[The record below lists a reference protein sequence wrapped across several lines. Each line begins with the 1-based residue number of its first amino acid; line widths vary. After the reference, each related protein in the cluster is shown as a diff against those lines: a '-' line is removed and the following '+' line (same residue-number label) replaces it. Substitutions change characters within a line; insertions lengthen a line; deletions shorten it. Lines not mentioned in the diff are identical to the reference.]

1 MDDLEGPPQRKEA
14 ALEEGSSSPHRS
26 FFSRFVR
33 LFRKG
38 SLSPSAFEDEI
49 HDLLDHGAESG
60 AIGQNA
66 SEMIQSI
73 VDFNDTV
80 ARQIMTPRIDMVGV
94 DQCCSLGEV
103 IQRLVEEGYS
113 RLPVYDGDMDH
124 IVGFIVGKDLLQFWG
139 DSLDIPLPHSII
151 RPIIL
156 APGNKK
162 IGDLL
167 GELRHKK
174 SHLAIVLDEYG
185 GTAGLVTM
193 EDIIE
198 EIVGDIHDEY
208 DEEEAPFIDLGPGV
222 TLAAGQAPISDLSE
236 HLGVDLP
243 EGDYDTLG
251 GFLTN
256 QVGRVPQV
264 KEEIQWADLL
274 FSITAADDRKV
285 EKVEIRR
292 LDQDRPQPAG
302 PAEG

>member
-1 MDDLEGPPQRKEA
+1 LA
-14 ALEEGSSSPHRS
+14 
-26 FFSRFVR
+26 RFWR
-33 LFRKG
+33 AISKN
-38 SLSPSAFEDEI
+38 SLSPATFENEI
-49 HDLLDHGAESG
+49 NVLLDHGEESG
-60 AIGQNA
+60 AIGQST
-66 SEMIQSI
+66 SEMIQSV

-94 DQCCSLGEV
+94 EKSSSLGEV
-103 IQRLVEEGYS
+103 IKVILNEGYS

-124 IVGFIVGKDLLQFWG
+124 VVGFIVGKDFLQLWG
-139 DSLDIPLPHSII
+139 QDLSAPLPQNLVRSII
-151 RPIIL
+151 L
-156 APGNKK
+156 TPGNKK

-167 GELRHKK
+167 SELRRRK
-174 SHLAIVLDEYG
+174 SHLTIILDEYG

-208 DEEEAPFIDLGPGV
+208 DEEEAPFVDLAPGV
-222 TLAAGQAPISDLSE
+222 TLATGQAGINDLSE
-236 HLGVDLP
+236 HLGVELP

-264 KEEIQWADLL
+264 KEEIKWAKLL

-285 EKVEIRR
+285 ERVEIRK
-292 LDQDRPQPAG
+292 LPL
-302 PAEG
+302 EGQSAAANG

>member
-1 MDDLEGPPQRKEA
+1 
-14 ALEEGSSSPHRS
+14 
-26 FFSRFVR
+26 
-33 LFRKG
+33 
-38 SLSPSAFEDEI
+38 
-49 HDLLDHGAESG
+49 LDHGAESG
-60 AIGQNA
+60 AIGQA
-66 SEMIQSI
+66 TSEMIQSV

-80 ARQIMTPRIDMVGV
+80 ARQIMTPRIDMVGAE
-94 DQCCSLGEV
+94 CKSTLGEV
-103 IQRLVEEGYS
+103 IKILTEEGYS

-124 IVGFIVGKDLLQFWG
+124 VTGFIVGKDLLQSWG
-139 DSLDIPLPHSII
+139 DSLDCPLPQGII

-167 GELRHKK
+167 SELRSQK

-208 DEEEAPFIDLGPGV
+208 DEEEEPFTELAPGL
-222 TLAAGQAPISDLSE
+222 TLAAGQAAISDLSE

-264 KEEIQWADLL
+264 NEEITWEDLL

-285 EKVEIRR
+285 ERVEIRK
-292 LDQDRPQPAG
+292 LNPGGSDAPSQG
-302 PAEG
+302 ENGN

>member
-1 MDDLEGPPQRKEA
+1 M
-14 ALEEGSSSPHRS
+14 EEGSSPHRS
-26 FFSRFVR
+26 FLSRFLR
-33 LFRKG
+33 LFHKG
-38 SLSPSAFEDEI
+38 ALSPSAFEDEI
-49 HDLLDHGAESG
+49 TDLLDHGAESG
-60 AIGQNA
+60 AIGQST

-94 DQCCSLGEV
+94 EKDCSIGEV
-103 IQRLVEEGYS
+103 ITILTDEGYS

-124 IVGFIVGKDLLQFWG
+124 ITGFIVGKDLLQFWG
-139 DSLDIPLPHSII
+139 QEIDLPLPHSII
-151 RPIIL
+151 RSIIL
-156 APGNKK
+156 VPGNKK

-208 DEEEAPFIDLGPGV
+208 DEEEAPYVDISPGV
-222 TLAAGQAPISDLSE
+222 TMATGQAAISDLSE
-236 HLGVDLP
+236 HLGIELP

-264 KEEIQWADLL
+264 KEEIIWENLL
-274 FSITAADDRKV
+274 FSITSADDRKV
-285 EKVEIRR
+285 EQVEIRI
-292 LDQDRPQPAG
+292 LN
-302 PAEG
+302 PAEEPEPPVEP

>member
-1 MDDLEGPPQRKEA
+1 M
-14 ALEEGSSSPHRS
+14 EEGSSPHRS
-26 FFSRFVR
+26 FFSRFLR

-38 SLSPSAFEDEI
+38 SLSQSAFEDEI
-49 HDLLDHGAESG
+49 SDLLDHGAESG
-60 AIGQNA
+60 AIGQST

-80 ARQIMTPRIDMVGV
+80 ARQIMTPRIDMVGAE
-94 DQCCSLGEV
+94 QGSSLGEV
-103 IQRLVEEGYS
+103 IKILLDEGYS
-113 RLPVYDGDMDH
+113 RLPIYDGDMDH
-124 IVGFIVGKDLLQFWG
+124 ITGFIVGKDLLQFWG
-139 DSLDIPLPHSII
+139 SSLGDPLPQSII

-156 APGNKK
+156 VPGNKK
-162 IGDLL
+162 IGDILS
-167 GELRHKK
+167 ELRHKK

-198 EIVGDIHDEY
+198 EIVGDISDEY
-208 DEEEAPFIDLGPGV
+208 DEDEAPFVDLSPGL
-222 TLAAGQAPISDLSE
+222 TLATGQAAISALSE
-236 HLGVDLP
+236 HLGVELP

-285 EKVEIRR
+285 AQVEIRK
-292 LDQDRPQPAG
+292 LNPVE
-302 PAEG
+302 EGLPVEA

>member
-1 MDDLEGPPQRKEA
+1 M
-14 ALEEGSSSPHRS
+14 EEGSTPHRS
-26 FFSRFVR
+26 FFSRFIR

-38 SLSPSAFEDEI
+38 ALSPSAFEDEI
-49 HDLLDHGAESG
+49 NDLLDHGAESG
-60 AIGQNA
+60 AIGQTT

-94 DQCCSLGEV
+94 ERSRSLGEV
-103 IQRLVEEGYS
+103 MRILLDEGYS

-124 IVGFIVGKDLLQFWG
+124 ITGFIVGKDLLQFWG
-139 DSLDIPLPHSII
+139 ESLDSPLPSSII
-151 RPIIL
+151 RSIIL
-156 APGNKK
+156 VPGNKK
-162 IGDLL
+162 IVDILS
-167 GELRHKK
+167 ELRHQK

-208 DEEEAPFIDLGPGV
+208 DEEEAPFVDLSPGV

-236 HLGVDLP
+236 HLGVELP
-243 EGDYDTLG
+243 DGDYDTLG

-264 KEEIQWADLL
+264 NEEIMWADLK

-285 EKVEIRR
+285 GQVEIRKTVP
-292 LDQDRPQPAG
+292 DEEPPA
-302 PAEG
+302 ALAQEG

>member
-1 MDDLEGPPQRKEA
+1 M
-14 ALEEGSSSPHRS
+14 EEGSSPHRS
-26 FFSRFVR
+26 FFSRFLR

-38 SLSPSAFEDEI
+38 SLSQSAFEDEI
-49 HDLLDHGAESG
+49 SDLLDHGAESG

-80 ARQIMTPRIDMVGV
+80 ARQIMTPRIDMIGAEKN
-94 DQCCSLGEV
+94 CSLSEV
-103 IQRLVEEGYS
+103 IRILLDEGYS
-113 RLPVYDGDMDH
+113 RLPVYEGDMDH
-124 IVGFIVGKDLLQFWG
+124 ITGFIVGKDLIQFWG
-139 DSLDIPLPHSII
+139 ASLDDPLPQSII
-151 RPIIL
+151 RPIL
-156 APGNKK
+156 LVPGNKK

-167 GELRHKK
+167 SELRHKK

-198 EIVGDIHDEY
+198 EIVGDINDEY
-208 DEEEAPFIDLGPGV
+208 DEEEAPFVDLSPGL
-222 TLAAGQAPISDLSE
+222 TLANGQAAISDLSE
-236 HLGVDLP
+236 HLGVELP

-264 KEEIQWADLL
+264 QEEIQWADLL

-285 EKVEIRR
+285 AQVEIRK
-292 LDQDRPQPAG
+292 LNPIEDPA
-302 PAEG
+302 PAEA

>member
-1 MDDLEGPPQRKEA
+1 MDEG
-14 ALEEGSSSPHRS
+14 SSPHRS
-26 FFSRFVR
+26 FFSRLVK
-33 LFRKG
+33 LFKKG
-38 SLSPSAFEDEI
+38 SLSQSSFEDEI
-49 HDLLDHGAESG
+49 SDLLDHGAESG
-60 AIGQNA
+60 IIPQSA

-73 VDFNDTV
+73 VEFNDTV

-94 DQCCSLGEV
+94 EQGCSIGEV
-103 IQRLVEEGYS
+103 INVLLEDGYS

-124 IVGFIVGKDLLQFWG
+124 ISGFIVGKDLLQFWG
-139 DSLDIPLPHSII
+139 RDLATPLPSSII

-156 APGNKK
+156 VPGNKK
-162 IGDLL
+162 IGDVLS
-167 GELRHKK
+167 ELRHQK

-208 DEEEAPFIDLGPGV
+208 DEEEAAPFTELSPGV
-222 TLAAGQAPISDLSE
+222 TLATGQAAISDLSE

-264 KEEIQWADLL
+264 KEEILWEDLL
-274 FSITAADDRKV
+274 FSIIAADDRKV
-285 EKVEIRR
+285 EQVEIRQ
-292 LDQDRPQPAG
+292 LSLEEQP
-302 PAEG
+302 PEAEEALAENG

>member
-1 MDDLEGPPQRKEA
+1 
-14 ALEEGSSSPHRS
+14 LEEGSSPHRS
-26 FFSRFVR
+26 FFSRFLR

-38 SLSPSAFEDEI
+38 SLSQSAFEDEI
-49 HDLLDHGAESG
+49 SDLLDHGAESG
-60 AIGQNA
+60 AIGQSA

-80 ARQIMTPRIDMVGV
+80 ARQIMTPRIDMVGAERGS
-94 DQCCSLGEV
+94 SLGEV
-103 IQRLVEEGYS
+103 IKVLLDEGYS
-113 RLPVYDGDMDH
+113 RLPIYEGDMDH
-124 IVGFIVGKDLLQFWG
+124 ITGFIVGKDLLQFWG
-139 DSLDIPLPHSII
+139 SSLDDPLPQSII
-151 RPIIL
+151 RSIIL
-156 APGNKK
+156 VPGNKK
-162 IGDLL
+162 IGDILS
-167 GELRHKK
+167 ELRHKK

-198 EIVGDIHDEY
+198 EIVGDISDEY
-208 DEEEAPFIDLGPGV
+208 DEDEAPFVDLSPGL
-222 TLAAGQAPISDLSE
+222 TLATGQAAISDLSE
-236 HLGVDLP
+236 HLGVELP

-285 EKVEIRR
+285 AQVEIRK
-292 LDQDRPQPAG
+292 LNPMEEAL
-302 PAEG
+302 PAEV

>member
-1 MDDLEGPPQRKEA
+1 M
-14 ALEEGSSSPHRS
+14 EEGSSPHRS
-26 FFSRFVR
+26 FLNRFRR

-38 SLSPSAFEDEI
+38 SLSQSAFEDEI
-49 HDLLDHGAESG
+49 NDLLDHGEESG
-60 AIGQNA
+60 AIGQST
-66 SEMIQSI
+66 SEMIQSV
-73 VDFNDTV
+73 VDFSDTV

-94 DQCCSLGEV
+94 EKRSSIGEV
-103 IQRLVEEGYS
+103 IKVLAEEAYS
-113 RLPVYDGDMDH
+113 RLPVYDSDLDH
-124 IVGFIVGKDLLQFWG
+124 ITGFIVGKDLLQFWG
-139 DSLDIPLPHSII
+139 EALEGALPASLI

-156 APGNKK
+156 VPGNKK
-162 IGDLL
+162 IVDLL

-208 DEEEAPFIDLGPGV
+208 DEDEAPFVDLSPGV
-222 TLAAGQAPISDLSE
+222 TLATGQAGISDLSE

-256 QVGRVPQV
+256 QVGRVPQI
-264 KEEIQWADLL
+264 KEEIVWEDLL

-285 EKVEIRR
+285 EQVEIRR
-292 LDQDRPQPAG
+292 LNPG
-302 PAEG
+302 PALEAAADS

>member
-1 MDDLEGPPQRKEA
+1 M
-14 ALEEGSSSPHRS
+14 EEGSSPHRS
-26 FFSRFVR
+26 FFSRFLR

-38 SLSPSAFEDEI
+38 SLSQSAFEDEI
-49 HDLLDHGAESG
+49 SDLLDHGAESG

-80 ARQIMTPRIDMVGV
+80 ARQIMTPRIDMVGAEKN
-94 DQCCSLGEV
+94 CSLGEV
-103 IQRLVEEGYS
+103 IRTLLDEGYS
-113 RLPVYDGDMDH
+113 RLPVYEVDMDH
-124 IVGFIVGKDLLQFWG
+124 ITGFIVGKDLIQFWG
-139 DSLDIPLPHSII
+139 ASLDDPLPQSII
-151 RPIIL
+151 RPIL
-156 APGNKK
+156 LVPGNKK

-167 GELRHKK
+167 SELRHKK

-198 EIVGDIHDEY
+198 EIVGDINDEY
-208 DEEEAPFIDLGPGV
+208 DEEEVPFVDLSPGL
-222 TLAAGQAPISDLSE
+222 TLANGQAAISDLSE
-236 HLGVDLP
+236 HLGVELP

-264 KEEIQWADLL
+264 QEEIQWADLL

-285 EKVEIRR
+285 AQVEIRK
-292 LDQDRPQPAG
+292 LNPVEEPA
-302 PAEG
+302 PVEA

>member
-1 MDDLEGPPQRKEA
+1 M
-14 ALEEGSSSPHRS
+14 EEGSSPHRS
-26 FFSRFVR
+26 FLARFFR

-49 HDLLDHGAESG
+49 SDLLDHGAESG
-60 AIGQNA
+60 AIGQSA

-80 ARQIMTPRIDMVGV
+80 ARQIMTPRIDVMGV
-94 DQCCSLGEV
+94 EKGCSIGEV
-103 IQRLVEEGYS
+103 INILQEDGYS

-124 IVGFIVGKDLLQFWG
+124 ITGFIVGKDLLQFWG
-139 DSLDIPLPHSII
+139 EDLSAPLPQSII
-151 RPIIL
+151 RPIFL
-156 APGNKK
+156 VPGNKK
-162 IGDLL
+162 IGDILS
-167 GELRHKK
+167 ELRHQKN
-174 SHLAIVLDEYG
+174 HLTIVLDEYG

-208 DEEEAPFIDLGPGV
+208 DEEEAPFVELSPGV
-222 TLAAGQAPISDLSE
+222 TLATGQAPIDDLAE
-236 HLGVDLP
+236 YLKVNLP

-264 KEEIQWADLL
+264 GEEIVWENLL
-274 FSITAADDRKV
+274 FNIITADDRKV
-285 EKVEIRR
+285 EQVKIRF
-292 LDQDRPQPAG
+292 LNPTDN
-302 PAEG
+302 AEAAPLAAENG

>member
-1 MDDLEGPPQRKEA
+1 M
-14 ALEEGSSSPHRS
+14 EEGSSPHRS
-26 FFSRFVR
+26 FLTRFLR

-38 SLSPSAFEDEI
+38 SLSQSAFEDEI
-49 HDLLDHGAESG
+49 NDLLDHGAESG
-60 AIGQNA
+60 AIGQA
-66 SEMIQSI
+66 TSEMIQSI

-80 ARQIMTPRIDMVGV
+80 ARQIMTPRIDMIGV
-94 DQCCSLGEV
+94 EKGCSLGEV
-103 IQRLVEEGYS
+103 IKILVEEGYS

-124 IVGFIVGKDLLQFWG
+124 ITGFIVGKDLLQFWG
-139 DSLDIPLPHSII
+139 DSLDSPLPHSII
-151 RPIIL
+151 RSIIL
-156 APGNKK
+156 VPGNKK
-162 IGDLL
+162 IGDILS
-167 GELRHKK
+167 ELRHQK

-208 DEEEAPFIDLGPGV
+208 DEEDEPFVDLSPGV
-222 TLAAGQAPISDLSE
+222 TLATGQAAISDLSE

-264 KEEIQWADLL
+264 KEEILWEDLL

-285 EKVEIRR
+285 EQVEIRK
-292 LDQDRPQPAG
+292 LNPGEEPLLPQ
-302 PAEG
+302 AENGN

>member
-1 MDDLEGPPQRKEA
+1 
-14 ALEEGSSSPHRS
+14 LEEGSSPHRS
-26 FFSRFVR
+26 FLSRFLR
-33 LFRKG
+33 LFHKG
-38 SLSPSAFEDEI
+38 ALSPSAFEDEI
-49 HDLLDHGAESG
+49 TDLLDHGAESG
-60 AIGQNA
+60 AIGQST

-94 DQCCSLGEV
+94 EKDCSIGEV
-103 IQRLVEEGYS
+103 ITILTDEGYS

-124 IVGFIVGKDLLQFWG
+124 ITGFIVGKDLLQFWG
-139 DSLDIPLPHSII
+139 QEIDLPLPHSII
-151 RPIIL
+151 RSIIL
-156 APGNKK
+156 VPGNKK

-208 DEEEAPFIDLGPGV
+208 DEEEAPYVDISPGV
-222 TLAAGQAPISDLSE
+222 TMATGQAAISDLSE
-236 HLGVDLP
+236 HLGIELP

-264 KEEIQWADLL
+264 KEEIIWENLL
-274 FSITAADDRKV
+274 FSITSADDRKV
-285 EKVEIRR
+285 EQVEIRI
-292 LDQDRPQPAG
+292 LN
-302 PAEG
+302 PAEEPEPPVEP

>member
-1 MDDLEGPPQRKEA
+1 
-14 ALEEGSSSPHRS
+14 LEEGTSPHRS
-26 FFSRFVR
+26 FFSRFSR
-33 LFRKG
+33 LFRKS

-49 HDLLDHGAESG
+49 NDLLDHGAESG

-94 DQCCSLGEV
+94 GKSCSLGEV
-103 IQRLVEEGYS
+103 IRVLLDEGYS
-113 RLPVYDGDMDH
+113 RLPVYESDMDH
-124 IVGFIVGKDLLQFWG
+124 ITGFIVGKDLLQFWG
-139 DSLDIPLPHSII
+139 EPLDTPLPVSII
-151 RPIIL
+151 RSIIL

-167 GELRHKK
+167 SELRHQK

-208 DEEEAPFIDLGPGV
+208 DEDEVPFADLAPGV
-222 TLAAGQAPISDLSE
+222 TVAAGQAAISDLSG
-236 HLGVDLP
+236 HLGVELP

-256 QVGRVPQV
+256 QVGRVPQIN
-264 KEEIQWADLL
+264 EEIQWAGLR
-274 FSITAADDRKV
+274 FSITAADERKV
-285 EKVEIRR
+285 DRVEISKITPEPEAVPN
-292 LDQDRPQPAG
+292 LAA
-302 PAEG
+302 AEN

>member
-1 MDDLEGPPQRKEA
+1 M
-14 ALEEGSSSPHRS
+14 EEGSSPHRS
-26 FFSRFVR
+26 FLSRFFR

-38 SLSPSAFEDEI
+38 SLSQSAFEDEI
-49 HDLLDHGAESG
+49 SDLLDHGAESG
-60 AIGQNA
+60 AIGQA
-66 SEMIQSI
+66 TSEMIQSI

-80 ARQIMTPRIDMVGV
+80 ARQIMTPRIDMIGV
-94 DQCCSLGEV
+94 EKKCSLGEV
-103 IQRLVEEGYS
+103 IKLLVEEGYS

-124 IVGFIVGKDLLQFWG
+124 ITGFIVGKDLLQFWG
-139 DSLDIPLPHSII
+139 DSLDSPLPHSII
-151 RPIIL
+151 RSIIL
-156 APGNKK
+156 VPGNKK
-162 IGDLL
+162 IGDILS
-167 GELRHKK
+167 ELRHKK

-208 DEEEAPFIDLGPGV
+208 DEEEEPFVDLSPGV
-222 TLAAGQAPISDLSE
+222 TLATGQAAISDLSE
-236 HLGVDLP
+236 HLGVELP

-264 KEEIQWADLL
+264 KEEIMWEDLM

-285 EKVEIRR
+285 EQVEIRK
-292 LDQDRPQPAG
+292 LNPGGSALLAG
-302 PAEG
+302 AES

>member
-1 MDDLEGPPQRKEA
+1 M
-14 ALEEGSSSPHRS
+14 EEGSSPHRS
-26 FFSRFVR
+26 FFSRFLR

-38 SLSPSAFEDEI
+38 CLSQSAFEDEI
-49 HDLLDHGAESG
+49 SDLLDHGAESG
-60 AIGQNA
+60 AIGQSA

-80 ARQIMTPRIDMVGV
+80 ARQIMTPRIDVVGAEKGS
-94 DQCCSLGEV
+94 SLGEV
-103 IQRLVEEGYS
+103 IKILLDEGYS
-113 RLPVYDGDMDH
+113 RLPIYEGDMDH
-124 IVGFIVGKDLLQFWG
+124 ITGFIVGKDLLQFWG
-139 DSLDIPLPHSII
+139 SSLDDPLPQSII
-151 RPIIL
+151 RSIIL
-156 APGNKK
+156 VPGNKK
-162 IGDLL
+162 IGDILS
-167 GELRHKK
+167 ELRHKK

-198 EIVGDIHDEY
+198 EIVGDISDEY
-208 DEEEAPFIDLGPGV
+208 DEDEAPFVDLSPGL
-222 TLAAGQAPISDLSE
+222 TLATGQAAISDLSE
-236 HLGVDLP
+236 HLGVELP

-285 EKVEIRR
+285 AQVEIRK
-292 LDQDRPQPAG
+292 LNPVE
-302 PAEG
+302 EGLPVEA

>member
-1 MDDLEGPPQRKEA
+1 M
-14 ALEEGSSSPHRS
+14 EEGSSPHRS
-26 FFSRFVR
+26 FMARFLR

-38 SLSPSAFEDEI
+38 ALSQSAFEDEI
-49 HDLLDHGAESG
+49 NDLLDHGAESG
-60 AIGQNA
+60 AIGQST

-73 VDFNDTV
+73 VEFNDTV

-94 DQCCSLGEV
+94 EKDCSIGE
-103 IQRLVEEGYS
+103 IIKTLTDEGYS

-124 IVGFIVGKDLLQFWG
+124 ITGFIVGKDLLQFWG
-139 DSLDIPLPHSII
+139 ADPSLPLPHSIL

-156 APGNKK
+156 VPGNKK
-162 IGDLL
+162 IVDLL

-198 EIVGDIHDEY
+198 EIVGDINDEY
-208 DEEEAPFIDLGPGV
+208 DEEDAPFIDISPGV
-222 TLAAGQAPISDLSE
+222 TLAAGQAAISDLSE
-236 HLGVDLP
+236 HLGVELP

-264 KEEIQWADLL
+264 KEEITWENLL
-274 FSITAADDRKV
+274 FNITAADDRKV
-285 EKVEIRR
+285 EQVEIRF
-292 LDQDRPQPAG
+292 LNPGDGEAV
-302 PAEG
+302 AEL